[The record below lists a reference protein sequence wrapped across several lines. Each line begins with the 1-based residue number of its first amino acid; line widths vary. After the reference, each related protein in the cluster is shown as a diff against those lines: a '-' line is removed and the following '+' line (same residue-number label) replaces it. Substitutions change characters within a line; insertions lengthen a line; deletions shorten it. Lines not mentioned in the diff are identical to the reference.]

1 MEAHWAYLVAEELA
15 RRGGRHV
22 IETGTSISG
31 IPHVGNASDV
41 IRGDAVRKALSE
53 RGIDVSLIW
62 VADDSDP
69 FRKVP
74 HGMEHLKCHLGKPV
88 YDIPD
93 PEGSCHKNFVEHFA
107 KPFFSEL
114 KAFGVEPVYYSGRE
128 LYTKGALLGEIRTAL
143 EERGKIRELLN
154 RFREKPLPSDYIPW
168 SPICGKCGRI
178 STARAVAWDGGNIVS
193 YRCSGV
199 DPATESKDLKEVSG
213 CGFEGESDI
222 TKGEGKLPWRVEWAA
237 RWRHFKVTCEP
248 FGKEHATVGGS
259 YDTSKLISAEVFGW
273 EPPYPLVY
281 EFFTLNGEKI
291 SSSRGNV
298 ITLAQWFEIAEP
310 EVLKFFMYKR
320 LEKQRDIDLSRIPN
334 LADEYDEAEAVF
346 YGEKVGDEKTKKHYM
361 LSQASDEPKRSH
373 VPYTLCAVL
382 AQVVPDGNT
391 KILQEKVDGMGYAKY
406 DLKKLVSRVRLAGE
420 WVKRHG
426 PDYLVFNLKTD
437 TSQAYASL
445 TNGQK
450 KVLSLIAGE
459 LGRKWTPESFHKRIY
474 EISRENG
481 IEPADTFK
489 AIYAALIG
497 KERGPKAA
505 AFILSLDKVLVRER
519 FHAL

>member
-1 MEAHWAYLVAEELA
+1 MEVHWADAVAEELA
-15 RRGGRHV
+15 RRGGCHV

-53 RGIDVSLIW
+53 RGVDASLIW

-69 FRKVP
+69 FRKTP
-74 HGMEHLKCHLGKPV
+74 RGMEHLKGHLGKPV

-93 PEGSCHKNFVEHFA
+93 PVGGCHRNFVEHFA
-107 KPFFSEL
+107 KPFLSEL

-128 LYTKGALLGEIRTAL
+128 LYITCALLGEIRTAL

-154 RFREKPLPSDYIPW
+154 RFRETPLPSDYIPW

-178 STARAVAWDGGNIVS
+178 STARALSWDGGDLVS

-199 DPATESKDLKEVSG
+199 DPATESKDLKAVSG
-213 CGFEGESDI
+213 CGFEGESDV

-259 YDTSKLISAEVFGW
+259 YDTSKLISSEVFGW
-273 EPPYPLVY
+273 EPPHPVIY

-291 SSSRGNV
+291 SSSKGNV
-298 ITLAQWFEIAEP
+298 ITLSDWLSIAEP
-310 EVLKFFMYKR
+310 EVLKYFMYKR

-334 LADEYDEAEAVF
+334 LTDEYDEAEAVF
-346 YGEKVGDEKTKKHYM
+346 YGESAGDEKTKKHYL
-361 LSQASDEPKRSH
+361 LSQVSEPSRPQ

-382 AQVVPDGNT
+382 AQLVPDGNAET
-391 KILQEKVDGMGYAKY
+391 IKEKVESMGYSKY
-406 DLKKLVSRVRLAGE
+406 DLKKLLSRVRLAGE
-420 WVKRHG
+420 WVRRYG
-426 PDYLVFNLKTD
+426 PDYLIFDLKTD
-437 TSQAYASL
+437 TYQAYASL
-445 TNGQK
+445 ASGQK
-450 KVLSLIAGE
+450 KVLSLIARE
-459 LGRKWTPESFHKRIY
+459 LDKKWTPELFHKRIY
-474 EISRENG
+474 ELSRENG
-481 IEPADTFK
+481 VEPAETFK

-505 AFILSLDKVLVRER
+505 AFILSLDKAFIRER
-519 FHAL
+519 FHVQ